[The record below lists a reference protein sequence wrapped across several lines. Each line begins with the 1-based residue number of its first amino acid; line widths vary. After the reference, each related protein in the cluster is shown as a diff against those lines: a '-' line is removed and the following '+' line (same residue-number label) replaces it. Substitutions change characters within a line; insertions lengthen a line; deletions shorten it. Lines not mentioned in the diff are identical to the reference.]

1 MYLVIIGLH
10 KENPIRLMAESI
22 QGKPISWPIFV
33 FPAGEPES
41 RKETIRKQNAGIG
54 IERGKR
60 GNYGRR
66 RKP

>member
-1 MYLVIIGLH
+1 
-10 KENPIRLMAESI
+10 MAESI